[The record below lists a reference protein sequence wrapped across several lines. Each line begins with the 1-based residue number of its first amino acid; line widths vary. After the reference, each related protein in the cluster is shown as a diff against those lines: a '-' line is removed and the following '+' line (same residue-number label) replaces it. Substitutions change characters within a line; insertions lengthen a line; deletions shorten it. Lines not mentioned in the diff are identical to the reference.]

1 MALNIKNEKTQALSR
16 EVAGLTGESVTTAV
30 TVALQ
35 ERLDRLRSRR
45 ETTEQRAAR
54 ILQLGRQIAA
64 VRALDPM
71 RPEDLYDEDG
81 LPR

>member
-1 MALNIKNEKTQALSR
+1 MALNIKNDKTQALSR
-16 EVAGLTGESVTTAV
+16 EVVALTGESVTTAV

-35 ERLDRLRSRR
+35 ERLDRLRSRQ

-54 ILQLGRQIAA
+54 ILSLGRQIAA
-64 VRALDPM
+64 VRPPDAM